1 MGFFGDIIEAS
12 KTKAYNP
19 TTKAELQKLIKN
31 ESIKLSD
38 ISVKKV
44 DDLSELFY
52 MDEDGNEIHR
62 KDFSGI
68 ETWWNFTAT
77 NLSAMFKNCRTF
89 NEKIDNWTM
98 SKVTDLSSIFEGCV
112 SFNQPLNKW
121 FIQDAENLSSMFKGC
136 VSFNQPLNSW
146 NVKNATD
153 LSHMFEDCKSF
164 NQPLEK
170 WAVGSVINTES
181 MFCNCYAFNQ
191 SLQKWAAGNVEKRE
205 KQRNMAMTVFG
216 ILLSIVFGILPMI
229 NG

>member
-98 SKVTDLSSIFEGCV
+98 NKVTDLSSIFEGCV

-136 VSFNQPLNSW
+136 VSFNQPLNS
-146 NVKNATD
+146 
-153 LSHMFEDCKSF
+153 
-164 NQPLEK
+164 
-170 WAVGSVINTES
+170 
-181 MFCNCYAFNQ
+181 
-191 SLQKWAAGNVEKRE
+191 
-205 KQRNMAMTVFG
+205 
-216 ILLSIVFGILPMI
+216 
-229 NG
+229 

>member
-98 SKVTDLSSIFEGCV
+98 NKVTDLSSIFE
-112 SFNQPLNKW
+112 
-121 FIQDAENLSSMFKGC
+121 GC

-153 LSHMFEDCKSF
+153 LSHMFEDCKNFNQPLDSWQLGKAEDLSSMFSGCISF

-181 MFCNCYAFNQ
+181 MFCNGYAFNQ

>member
-98 SKVTDLSSIFEGCV
+98 NKVTDLSSIFEGCV

-121 FIQDAENLSSMFKGC
+121 FIQDAENLSSMFSGC
-136 VSFNQPLNSW
+136 I
-146 NVKNATD
+146 
-153 LSHMFEDCKSF
+153 SF